1 MPVRLALL
9 DSSGESIFWKHVLSD
24 VPNYYF
30 FILDWKLNKDKT
42 KIFLAIEDAI
52 TIGLMLIYDERI
64 VHIRGSPEAAKLLM
78 NEVNLEKAAF
88 QVLMEH
94 EAIVHKK
101 YKPLTRHKMILMT
114 LQRGDEN
121 LHIGHRVLKLGPSE
135 AEEIA
140 DLLGEEFPEWG
151 EFTGDRI
158 RERLKE
164 NVLFLGIKEDE
175 KIASMGN
182 TRILDFG
189 SNIGRVVTRRD
200 YRGRGFATSIVS
212 ALLKE
217 ILQGSELAL
226 IHVLS
231 DNSSAIHVYT
241 KAGFKPYKTY
251 AFVRG
256 ERIVEK

>member
-1 MPVRLALL
+1 VLL
-9 DSSGESIFWKHVLSD
+9 DTSWEPIFGKHVLGD

-42 KIFLAIEDAI
+42 KIILAVRDEDVV
-52 TIGLMLIYDERI
+52 GSMLIYDERI
-64 VHIRGSPEAAKLLM
+64 VHTRGSLHAAKLLM
-78 NEVNLEKAAF
+78 NEVDLEKAEF
-88 QVLMEH
+88 QVPREH
-94 EAIVHKK
+94 EAIILKK
-101 YKPLTRHKMILMT
+101 YKPSTKHEMILMS

-121 LHIGHRVLKLGPSE
+121 LHIRHPVLKLGSSE

-158 RERLKE
+158 RERLNN
-164 NVLFLGIKEDE
+164 NVLFLGIKDDE
-175 KIASMGN
+175 KVISMSN

-189 SNIGRVVTRRD
+189 SNIGMVVTRKG
-200 YRGRGFATSIVS
+200 YRGRGFAASTVS

-217 ILQGSELAL
+217 ILRGSELAL

-231 DNSSAIHVYT
+231 DNPSAIQVYT
-241 KAGFKPYKTY
+241 KVGFKPYKTY
-251 AFVRG
+251 AFIRG

>member
-1 MPVRLALL
+1 LSVRLVLL
-9 DSSGESIFWKHVLSD
+9 DSSWEPTFWKHVLRD
-24 VPNYYF
+24 APNYYF

-42 KIFLAIEDAI
+42 KILLAIRGGEI
-52 TIGLMLIYDERI
+52 VGSMLIYNERN

-78 NEVNLEKAAF
+78 NEVDLEKAEF
-88 QVLMEH
+88 QVPIEH
-94 EAIVHKK
+94 EAIVQRK
-101 YKPLTRHKMILMT
+101 YRPSTRHEMILMT

-121 LHIGHRVLKLGPSE
+121 LHIRHPISELGS

-140 DLLGEEFPEWG
+140 DLLREEFPEWG

-158 RERLKE
+158 RERLKN
-164 NVLFLGIKEDE
+164 NVLFLGIKDDE
-175 KIASMGN
+175 KIASIGN
-182 TRILDFG
+182 TRIVDFG
-189 SNIGRVVTRRD
+189 SNIGMVVTRKG
-200 YRGRGFATSIVS
+200 YRGRGFAASIVS

-231 DNSSAIHVYT
+231 DNPSAIHVYT

-251 AFVRG
+251 TFICG

>member
-1 MPVRLALL
+1 LSVRLMLL
-9 DSSGESIFWKHVLSD
+9 DSSWEPIFWKHVLSD

-42 KIFLAIEDAI
+42 KILLAIEDETI
-52 TIGLMLIYDERI
+52 IGLMLIYNERN
-64 VHIRGSPEAAKLLM
+64 VHIRGSSEAAKLLM
-78 NEVNLEKAAF
+78 NEVDLEKAEF
-88 QVLMEH
+88 QVPIEH
-94 EAIVHKK
+94 EAIVLKK
-101 YKPLTRHKMILMT
+101 YKPSTRHEMILMT

-121 LHIGHRVLKLGPSE
+121 LHIRHLIEKLGSSE

-158 RERLKE
+158 RERLKN

-175 KIASMGN
+175 KVVSIGN
-182 TRILDFG
+182 SRILDFA
-189 SNIGRVVTRRD
+189 SNIGMVVTRKG
-200 YRGRGFATSIVS
+200 YRGRGFAASTVS

-231 DNSSAIHVYT
+231 DNPSAIHVYT
-241 KAGFKPYKTY
+241 KVGFKPYKTY
-251 AFVRG
+251 AFIRG

>member
-1 MPVRLALL
+1 VLL
-9 DSSGESIFWKHVLSD
+9 DSSWEPTFWKHVLGD

-42 KIFLAIEDAI
+42 KILLAIEDETI
-52 TIGLMLIYDERI
+52 IGLMLIYNERN

-78 NEVNLEKAAF
+78 NEVDLEKAEF
-88 QVLMEH
+88 QVPIQH
-94 EAIVHKK
+94 EAIVLKK
-101 YKPLTRHKMILMT
+101 YKPSTRHEMILMT

-121 LHIGHRVLKLGPSE
+121 LHIRHLIEKLGSSE

-158 RERLKE
+158 RERLKN
-164 NVLFLGIKEDE
+164 NVLFLGIEEDE
-175 KIASMGN
+175 KIASIGN
-182 TRILDFG
+182 TRIVDFG
-189 SNIGRVVTRRD
+189 SNIGMVVTRKSH
-200 YRGRGFATSIVS
+200 RGRGYATSIVS

-217 ILQGSELAL
+217 ILQGSKLAL

-231 DNSSAIHVYT
+231 DNPSAIQVYT
-241 KAGFKPYKTY
+241 KVGFKPYKTY
-251 AFVRG
+251 AFIRG